1 MKSTGMV
8 RPVDQFGRVVIPK
21 EIRKNLS
28 IEIGTQLEI
37 FVDNNRIVLQK
48 YQRDAYTPEELR
60 EALIMVCKETGKD
73 PMVYLQK

>member
-1 MKSTGMV
+1 MKATGMV

>member
-8 RPVDQFGRVVIPK
+8 RPIDQFGRVVIPK

>member
-8 RPVDQFGRVVIPK
+8 GRVVIPK